1 MACSASTARYMRLGW
16 GLAGTA
22 ISHLRLAA
30 GCLNLVRRQMNG
42 NVRGC
47 PVSLERAG
55 WLVLAGWRRLGETA
69 QVHVSTLIPPMTAL
83 RFECQRDV
91 HDNCILGHPPRSFP
105 FNIFFYTFSPISNRL
120 HCQISQHPTDTAAT
134 DI

>member
-1 MACSASTARYMRLGW
+1 MGAGGHCHQPLATGSGLSKPCATPDEWKRQGLPGFTGVVGW
-16 GLAGTA
+16 E
-22 ISHLRLAA
+22 
-30 GCLNLVRRQMNG
+30 V
-42 NVRGC
+42 VD
-47 PVSLERAG
+47 ER
-55 WLVLAGWRRLGETA
+55 
-69 QVHVSTLIPPMTAL
+69 HVSTLVPPMTAL